1 MGDRVN
7 KATPLRRDA
16 QRNREMLIAAAR
28 EIYADQGV
36 DAPLDDIARRAGV
49 GSATLYRRFAGRAEL
64 IEAVFGDSLKDIL
77 RASLEARQSVDAWG
91 GLTAYLDRIFT
102 LLTTDR
108 GTNDLMTTAIQGVP
122 SLDSLR
128 TEHRKTIDILLRRAQ
143 KEGAVRDD
151 ITAEDFLFLT
161 VMLGRTIPG
170 AAAAAPTAW
179 RRYLAMLLDGLR
191 PEAAAPL
198 PAPALTPEQ
207 FGIAVGHLGRPR
219 RARQGR
225 AEH

>member
-7 KATPLRRDA
+7 KVTPLRRDA

-64 IEAVFGDSLKDIL
+64 IEAVFGESLKDIL
-77 RASLEARQSVDAWG
+77 RAALEARQSIDAWG
-91 GLTAYLDRIFT
+91 GLVSYLERIFT
-102 LLTTDR
+102 LLATDR
-108 GTNDLMTTAIQGVP
+108 GTNDLMTTNIQGVP

-128 TEHRKTIDILLRRAQ
+128 AEHRKTIDVLLRRAQ
-143 KEGAVRDD
+143 KDGAVRTD

-161 VMLGRTIPG
+161 LMLGRTVPG
-170 AAAAAPTAW
+170 AAAASPSAW
-179 RRYLAMLLDGLR
+179 RRYLALLLDALR
-191 PEAAAPL
+191 PEAAGPL
-198 PAPALTPEQ
+198 PAPALTQEQ
-207 FGIAVGHLGRPR
+207 FATAVSHLGRTR
-219 RARQGR
+219 RARQAR
-225 AEH
+225 TEH